1 MDRNPPIKNKKKTM
15 MIDSNKEFK
24 CQMGIVV
31 VDDCTIIFSQIK
43 PEF

>member
-1 MDRNPPIKNKKKTM
+1 

-31 VDDCTIIFSQIK
+31 VDDFTIIFSQIK